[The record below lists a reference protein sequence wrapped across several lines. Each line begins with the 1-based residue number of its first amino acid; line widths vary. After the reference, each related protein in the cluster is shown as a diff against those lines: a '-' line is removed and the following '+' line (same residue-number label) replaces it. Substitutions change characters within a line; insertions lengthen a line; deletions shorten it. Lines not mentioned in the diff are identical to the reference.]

1 MMIGKNASGR
11 GARATE
17 RSGIVAVS
25 RQSARHGARWSWT
38 LLAAAFLATCLTAA
52 ASSDDRVAGQ
62 VFGVQTA
69 DAEPPP
75 FRLFIK
81 GDANTR
87 FRVDC
92 RALKSAN
99 RESQH
104 DTQFTFVDQGS
115 SQFNMTGPAVECLV
129 RKLKG
134 PGVVSVALRRG
145 DGSQIASS
153 SIYTRRTRLVLRSS
167 GPWGLAGARAY
178 TVP

>member
-1 MMIGKNASGR
+1 MMIGKNASGN

-25 RQSARHGARWSWT
+25 RQSVRHGARWSWT
-38 LLAAAFLATCLTAA
+38 LLAAAFLATSLTAT
-52 ASSDDRVAGQ
+52 ASADDRAAGQ
-62 VFGVQTA
+62 GVGVQTA

-75 FRLFIK
+75 FRLVIS
-81 GDANTR
+81 GDTQTR
-87 FRVDC
+87 YRAEC

-99 RESQH
+99 GESEH
-104 DTQFTFVDQGS
+104 DSQFTFVDQGA
-115 SQFNMTGPAVECLV
+115 SQFNMTGPAVECMV
-129 RKLKG
+129 RKLRG

-153 SIYTRRTRLVLRSS
+153 SIFTHRTRLVLRSS